1 MRDLERRQALRPQ
14 MERLAQLLASA
25 DGARIA
31 GLLQDAQLFWR
42 AMRVEEDDPP
52 DDAPAPDSAAAGGR
66 IGIWRANDAGAL
78 VREPA
83 PEAWSRFADVAVIPP
98 KGARRRV
105 VLFGES
111 VARGYFYDPVLT
123 FAGAVEGHLRR
134 HRDDIEVIDLASTGA
149 SADALVEMLGACD
162 ILRPDAIVVFAGNNW
177 VLDRMP
183 VLFRRR
189 FLNAWLAEGAA
200 AAQRLF
206 FDELL
211 AERVDEAIDACV
223 DAAQRQK
230 VPLIF
235 VLPEFNL
242 TGFTDCADSLV
253 PALDADGPAGWMRLR
268 DAAWAALAR
277 GEPDTCEARATEMLQ
292 LDHGL
297 HPTAYRLLARC
308 ALARGEAARGYELL
322 GRARDAQC
330 GLPIELTPRCPAA
343 VQQRVRMRSEA
354 DGFDLVD
361 LPRCFAAV
369 DQSPGRELFLDYC
382 HLSLAG
388 IERVARS
395 VAAQLLHRLGGHPRP
410 GQDRADGVADK
421 VIQIAPIEAT
431 AHFLAG
437 VHNAHVGAPM
447 EIVSQRFDQALRIC
461 SDVGR
466 TMLEFLDFRNR
477 RKPDWMCASFDA
489 ACESPLV
496 RRYLSSLPRPWQET
510 LGDVPLFR
518 ALEQALERHG
528 VDAVSPME
536 KVRRAQTGRS
546 SARVSLLAFHG
557 APVLLASL
565 RRSAF
570 LACYQQQARFHLV
583 ADEPGPVR
591 LQVTWRV
598 PAGQPE
604 APATIRFNGVQVG
617 AGAVR
622 DRWSSVSVE
631 VSGALVRAGTNDIEI
646 HWPPCDGAPAQPER
660 LELDGGWG
668 IPPHV
673 FHVFGELHR
682 LTAEPSDRH

>member
-1 MRDLERRQALRPQ
+1 MEFGPRALGARSILADPRLPHMRDRVNELVKKREGFRPFAPAVLQEHAAAHFDDRDPAPFMTRTCRVVSELDLPAVTHVDGSARLQTVDRATAPRFHELLTAFMNLTGCPVLLNTSFNLRGEPIVCEPLDALLCVIRSDLDALVMEDLVIERS
-14 MERLAQLLASA
+14 SA
-25 DGARIA
+25 GQGRA
-31 GLLQDAQLFWR
+31 GHVR
-42 AMRVEEDDPP
+42 GTRHG
-52 DDAPAPDSAAAGGR
+52 DAPARPR
-66 IGIWRANDAGAL
+66 
-78 VREPA
+78 
-83 PEAWSRFADVAVIPP
+83 PP
-98 KGARRRV
+98 PHG
-105 VLFGES
+105 
-111 VARGYFYDPVLT
+111 
-123 FAGAVEGHLRR
+123 
-134 HRDDIEVIDLASTGA
+134 
-149 SADALVEMLGACD
+149 
-162 ILRPDAIVVFAGNNW
+162 
-177 VLDRMP
+177 
-183 VLFRRR
+183 
-189 FLNAWLAEGAA
+189 
-200 AAQRLF
+200 
-206 FDELL
+206 
-211 AERVDEAIDACV
+211 
-223 DAAQRQK
+223 
-230 VPLIF
+230 
-235 VLPEFNL
+235 LP
-242 TGFTDCADSLV
+242 
-253 PALDADGPAGWMRLR
+253 PAGPLR
-268 DAAWAALAR
+268 SGQGR
-277 GEPDTCEARATEMLQ
+277 GRARA
-292 LDHGL
+292 
-297 HPTAYRLLARC
+297 
-308 ALARGEAARGYELL
+308 YELL

-361 LPRCFAAV
+361 LPRCFAAA

-395 VAAQLLHRLGGHPRP
+395 VAAQLLHRLDGHPRP

-421 VIQIAPIEAT
+421 VIQVAPIEAT

-461 SDVGR
+461 SDVGL

-489 ACESPLV
+489 ACESPLM

-546 SARVSLLAFHG
+546 SVRVSLLAFHG

-570 LACYQQQARFHLV
+570 LACYQQQARFPLV

-604 APATIRFNGVQVG
+604 ASATIRFNGVQVG
-617 AGAVR
+617 AGEVR

-646 HWPPCDGAPAQPER
+646 RWPPCDGAPAQPER